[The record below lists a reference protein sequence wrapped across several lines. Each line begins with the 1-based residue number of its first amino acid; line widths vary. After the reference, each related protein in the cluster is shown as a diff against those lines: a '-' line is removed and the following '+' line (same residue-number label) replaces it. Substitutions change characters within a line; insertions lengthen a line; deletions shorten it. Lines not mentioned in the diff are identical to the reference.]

1 MYLWFDLDNADG
13 FKVEEAAKVLGE
25 FKLLKVLNL
34 GATGFN
40 LGHILEIVRGLK
52 YLKKLNISDIKS
64 EKAMNSKY
72 YEENW
77 EKVKYP
83 PLEKGAKKAYKDM
96 SNNEKEEFA
105 FLINNREIAEILPHL
120 PRLTHFDISNSILT

>member
-1 MYLWFDLDNADG
+1 
-13 FKVEEAAKVLGE
+13 VEEAVKVLGE
-25 FKLLKVLNL
+25 FQLLKVLNL
-34 GATGFN
+34 GATEFN
-40 LGHILEIVRGLK
+40 LVHILEIVKGLK

-83 PLEKGAKKAYKDM
+83 PLDKGTKKPYKDM